1 MRRRGVLGTA
11 VALGLLGLAPSG
23 AWALSVTPVRQAE
36 GDSGTTS
43 FDFEFSSGSLPAV
56 SATCTVASGSA
67 TLGGDYSAPPAPT
80 YNPVLGTG
88 TCSVPVNGDT
98 TLEQDETFTVTVVVG
113 SDSAT
118 TTGTILNDD
127 PPDIA
132 VSSPRAGE
140 ADGTAA
146 FTVTLSAPSTNPVAV
161 PYGTKDGAATAPA
174 DYTATSGTLTFAP
187 GERSKVVE
195 VPIANDKLSE
205 GDESFTLG
213 AGAATGTATIA
224 DDEPAVP
231 FVGALDAA
239 VQEGSAGTMPLT
251 FAVVLSNPSV
261 KPVSVEVATQN
272 GTAQAGQ
279 DFVALAPTTVTFA
292 PGEIAKRVVV
302 AVTGD
307 TIAEPDE
314 TFTLVLAKPVNAAFA
329 GQRTAALGGIF
340 NDDGKAD
347 TSEPK
352 ARLGVPRYTKGRVAV
367 RVTCPAT
374 ERRCVGRLTLFTRSD
389 RTSRVTALRREQRI
403 GAASFTLA
411 GGRSATVRV
420 KPAKRVGPLLVRAGR
435 VKVAAFAVTRDA
447 AGNTG
452 ATHVNGVLKTRG

>member
-1 MRRRGVLGTA
+1 MRRRGVLGTV

-23 AWALSVTPVRQAE
+23 AWALSVAPVSQAE
-36 GDSGTTS
+36 GDSGTTN
-43 FDFEFSSGSLPAV
+43 FNFAIPV
-56 SATCTVASGSA
+56 TATCTVSSGSA
-67 TLGGDYSAPPAPT
+67 TLGEDFSAPPSFP
-80 YNPVLGTG
+80 PG
-88 TCSVPVNGDT
+88 TCSVPVKGDT
-98 TLEQDETFTVTVVVG
+98 KLEQDETFTVTVTDG
-113 SDSAT
+113 IGGQTAT
-118 TTGTILNDD
+118 ATGTILNDD
-127 PPDIA
+127 PPGIA

-140 ADGTAA
+140 GDGKAG
-146 FTVTLSAPSTNPVAV
+146 FTVTLTAPSTNPVTV
-161 PYGTKDGAATAPA
+161 PYATKDGSATAPA

-205 GDESFTLG
+205 GDESFTLS

-239 VQEGSAGTMPLT
+239 VQEGNAGTTPLT

-292 PGEIAKRVVV
+292 PGETAKQVVV

-314 TFTLVLAKPVNAAFA
+314 TFTLVLAQPVNAAFA
-329 GQRTAALGGIF
+329 GSRTAALGGIF

-347 TSEPK
+347 TTEPK
-352 ARLGVPRYTKGRVAV
+352 ARLGAPRYTKGRIAV

-374 ERRCVGRLTLFTRSD
+374 ETRCVGRLTLFTRSD
-389 RTSRVTALRREQRI
+389 RSSTVKALRREQRI
-403 GAASFTLA
+403 GAADFTLA
-411 GGRSATVRV
+411 GGRSATLRVR
-420 KPAKRVGPLLVRAGR
+420 PAKRLRPPLVRARR

-452 ATHVNGVLKTRG
+452 ATHVNGVLRTG